1 MPPTKPD
8 LLSEEFLSEKRCLI
22 ESDDENKNDTEL
34 RAMENN
40 NCYRFVR
47 YKENPWSIGDLK
59 FKFRLT
65 QSLLFVRLQMIRN

>member
-47 YKENPWSIGDLK
+47 YKETLGPLATS
-59 FKFRLT
+59 
-65 QSLLFVRLQMIRN
+65 SLSFV